1 MALKLSI
8 ENMTSLP
15 DGGPLSITVSE
26 KRGIDIGRN
35 AFLDWT
41 LPDPSRFISGK
52 HCEVRYQG
60 GEFLLY
66 DVSTNGTFLNG
77 AQRRMQSPH
86 RLRTGDRLLIGE
98 YVVAVAV
105 DVAQPDEDEARS
117 AGGAAE
123 YWASDTDAAPP
134 IDPRQLRAPPDR
146 RAIHSDFLEQAM
158 GSPDLYDVRGKAPAN
173 PFASPEPA
181 QMPAPESA
189 DAFDWAPLTPKAAPV
204 VEPPPQAPMPRR
216 AAAPAPGSS
225 VWGDDSPA
233 ERSVEP
239 APAPVQMPVATPLTV
254 PNQPEPV
261 APAAVVREQP
271 APPRERDGGEDFVG
285 IFAQAAGLSPEALA
299 HLDGTRLAQLSGQI
313 MRSVVMEMMQLLS
326 ARSEA
331 RRLAR
336 NPNQTFISAA
346 DNNPLKFS
354 PSPEEAMAI
363 LFGPR
368 TRSYLDAQQAIAQG
382 FADIKSH
389 QVLTYAAMQAAMRR
403 LAAELDPAEIEKT
416 LPAPGGLG
424 DLLGSHKSRLWDFY
438 STRWQA
444 KTEHLDDGLVDVF
457 MLYFGDCYA
466 KAAEGG

>member
-1 MALKLSI
+1 
-8 ENMTSLP
+8 
-15 DGGPLSITVSE
+15 
-26 KRGIDIGRN
+26 
-35 AFLDWT
+35 
-41 LPDPSRFISGK
+41 
-52 HCEVRYQG
+52 
-60 GEFLLY
+60 
-66 DVSTNGTFLNG
+66 
-77 AQRRMQSPH
+77 
-86 RLRTGDRLLIGE
+86 
-98 YVVAVAV
+98 
-105 DVAQPDEDEARS
+105 
-117 AGGAAE
+117 
-123 YWASDTDAAPP
+123 
-134 IDPRQLRAPPDR
+134 
-146 RAIHSDFLEQAM
+146 
-158 GSPDLYDVRGKAPAN
+158 
-173 PFASPEPA
+173 
-181 QMPAPESA
+181 
-189 DAFDWAPLTPKAAPV
+189 
-204 VEPPPQAPMPRR
+204 
-216 AAAPAPGSS
+216 
-225 VWGDDSPA
+225 
-233 ERSVEP
+233 
-239 APAPVQMPVATPLTV
+239 
-254 PNQPEPV
+254 
-261 APAAVVREQP
+261 
-271 APPRERDGGEDFVG
+271 
-285 IFAQAAGLSPEALA
+285 
-299 HLDGTRLAQLSGQI
+299 